1 MLPAQVCLSSKK
13 IAFLLARYCSN
24 IRSYKDFLFD
34 LLNIVDLAKD
44 ASALDFVDFAEIVAV
59 APSVARR
66 NSAEFDSKIA
76 ADCSKNLAFDF
87 RNSVQV
93 GSKTALDHSQAEF
106 AHSKTAQQIADFV
119 EFANFAELAD
129 SRRSNSADFAH
140 PPHKDFDYN
149 LVDSYYL

>member
-1 MLPAQVCLSSKK
+1 MSKK
-13 IAFLLARYCSN
+13 IAFLLVQYYSN

-34 LLNIVDLAKD
+34 LLNIVDSAKD
-44 ASALDFVDFAEIVAV
+44 VLALDFADFAEIASV
-59 APSVARR
+59 APSVAHR
-66 NSAEFDSKIA
+66 NSTEFDLEIA
-76 ADCSKNLAFDF
+76 ADYSKNLAFDF

-119 EFANFAELAD
+119 EFANFAELAG